1 MHAVTVTHNEGE
13 REGFLHRLST
23 RNEESRS
30 MRRKG
35 VDIEEEKWAY
45 NFSYVRAKGGDSSC
59 KARWFATEPLFP
71 VVTPSS
77 PRIWIRATIPLRHD
91 QKFAVFDE

>member
-1 MHAVTVTHNEGE
+1 
-13 REGFLHRLST
+13 
-23 RNEESRS
+23 

-91 QKFAVFDE
+91 QKFGLATNSGSKYDWQRFGPRPNL